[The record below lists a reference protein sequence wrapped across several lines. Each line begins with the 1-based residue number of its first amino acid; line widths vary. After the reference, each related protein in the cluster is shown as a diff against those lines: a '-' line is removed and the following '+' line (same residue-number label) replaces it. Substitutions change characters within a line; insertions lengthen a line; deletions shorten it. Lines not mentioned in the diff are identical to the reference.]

1 MSKETQEYKKESH
14 ATCTG
19 EALERCQTRHMNI
32 YVKRGR
38 YIYQKRRDMYI
49 WQKRLMRMSKET
61 QGYNKET
68 VMSHVRTRVLRD
80 VKRDICIYVSKEM
93 YIHVKRDSHVTRTDE
108 GLERCQKRHMYI

>member
-1 MSKETQEYKKESH
+1 MFHEW
-14 ATCTG
+14 A
-19 EALERCQTRHMNI
+19 RHLRDVKRSI
-32 YVKRGR
+32 YVYVKRDVC
-38 YIYQKRRDMYI
+38 ILEKRRVDSIYE
-49 WQKRLMRMSKET
+49 WAMSHARAR
-61 QGYNKET
+61 YLR